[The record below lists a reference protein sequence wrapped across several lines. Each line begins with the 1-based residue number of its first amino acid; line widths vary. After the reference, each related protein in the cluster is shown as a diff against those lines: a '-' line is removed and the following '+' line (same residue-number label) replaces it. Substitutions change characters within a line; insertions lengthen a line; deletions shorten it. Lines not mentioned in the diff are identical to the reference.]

1 MPAYNAESFIGEAIQ
16 SVLDQ
21 TYPNWELIVIDDGS
35 TDSTADIILGFD
47 DSRINL
53 YQQPNG
59 GESRARNEA
68 LTHIQGDIVAFLDA
82 DDMYLPNHLAATVNY
97 LEQNPSFD
105 AVYTDGYYCDSSGRR
120 IRTVT
125 SRRRGPYEGD
135 VFAEVVRGSDLF
147 GPPVSVVLRSKPI
160 IEHDLQ
166 FDETI
171 TIGPDWVFLM
181 QYAEVA
187 SFGYLDDYTCLYRL
201 HNDNI
206 SLRIN
211 LKNRAKE
218 HAKCR
223 IRSVHMDRF
232 DDCPVDVRVL
242 VFYELLVNLLR
253 DLPEEQDS
261 ITKLEQFQHL
271 PEKER
276 ARLLRLLAAQS
287 IMSETA
293 DRDLIYDWFQEI
305 AELGPMDYQ
314 SKILMGMYKFSPT
327 LTKLLIG
334 LKRGHEVDSL
344 TIPPFADIDFSSE
357 IDDDPNSVM

>member
-314 SKILMGMYKFSPT
+314 SKILMGMYKFSST